1 MSPATVT
8 ALAVLLAGAGAA
20 LQATLLAIVG
30 RRVGVLAV
38 TTLASIVGLAGIAV
52 ATLAANRTL
61 AGVAAAVRQ
70 PAWLWIP
77 GGLLGVAV
85 LAVLTFAPPR
95 IGTFGTFAVLITGQ
109 LAASLLI
116 DSMGLFGMD
125 RVPVSATRLAGLAL
139 LLAGGLLVL
148 RR

>member
-1 MSPATVT
+1 M
-8 ALAVLLAGAGAA
+8 
-20 LQATLLAIVG
+20 
-30 RRVGVLAV
+30 
-38 TTLASIVGLAGIAV
+38 
-52 ATLAANRTL
+52 
-61 AGVAAAVRQ
+61 
-70 PAWLWIP
+70 
-77 GGLLGVAV
+77 
-85 LAVLTFAPPR
+85 
-95 IGTFGTFAVLITGQ
+95 LITGQ